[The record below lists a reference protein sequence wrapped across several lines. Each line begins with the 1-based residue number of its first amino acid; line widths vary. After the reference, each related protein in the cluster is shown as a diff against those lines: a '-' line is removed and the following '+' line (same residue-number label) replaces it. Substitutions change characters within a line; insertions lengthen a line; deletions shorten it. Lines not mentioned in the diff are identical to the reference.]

1 MWCYDGAKVWQLV
14 GFDMLKQLKHSKSKE
29 STGLYGNDG
38 NRNKEVERKRK
49 QIVQLFKELEYLS
62 PCSAT
67 WNRGSFWTL
76 PLDYIIIAANL
87 IESLTINKFMLIKNW
102 FVPEMLYNSCQNS
115 F

>member
-1 MWCYDGAKVWQLV
+1 M
-14 GFDMLKQLKHSKSKE
+14 GFDMLNQLKHSKSKE

-67 WNRGSFWTL
+67 
-76 PLDYIIIAANL
+76 
-87 IESLTINKFMLIKNW
+87 
-102 FVPEMLYNSCQNS
+102 
-115 F
+115 